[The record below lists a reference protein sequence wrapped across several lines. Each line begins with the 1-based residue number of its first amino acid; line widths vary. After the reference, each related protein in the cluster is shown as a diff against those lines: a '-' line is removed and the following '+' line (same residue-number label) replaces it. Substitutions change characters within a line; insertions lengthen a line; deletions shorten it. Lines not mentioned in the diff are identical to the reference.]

1 MLHYLVT
8 CLVLCQ
14 TVINRY
20 CTVQMTVLR
29 TTHKDFITPW
39 IVHCTQT
46 KQTLLYIITQQ
57 KIVNEQEKAHNVLS
71 GMLKQTD
78 NIVIPH

>member
-1 MLHYLVT
+1 MSNSYQQVLH
-8 CLVLCQ
+8 CPDG
-14 TVINRY
+14 
-20 CTVQMTVLR
+20 
-29 TTHKDFITPW
+29 KDFIISW

-57 KIVNEQEKAHNVLS
+57 KIVNEQEKAHNVLP